1 MKNTY
6 YFIYRQTVVNKA
18 LIAVGI
24 AVAIVIAIAGA
35 YVSLTE
41 PTPEGAMELTTPQ
54 PTEPTTQ
61 QTDEQTGEQPA
72 EPTRQNITVRIEEN
86 FGFREGP

>member
-6 YFIYRQTVVNKA
+6 YFIYRQTVMNKA

-61 QTDEQTGEQPA
+61 QTDEPPA
-72 EPTRQNITVRIEEN
+72 EPTEPRKITVWR
-86 FGFREGP
+86 

>member
-6 YFIYRQTVVNKA
+6 YFIYRQTVMNKA

-35 YVSLTE
+35 HVSLTE
-41 PTPEGAMELTTPQ
+41 PTPEEAMDLTTPQ
-54 PTEPTTQ
+54 PPETTTQ
-61 QTDEQTGEQPA
+61 QTGEQPA
-72 EPTRQNITVRIEEN
+72 EPTRQNITVRIDET